1 MVCLP
6 FQLQNLYQPILILED
21 LIMQGPG
28 KIRNLYKTITVWIWA
43 VRSLVNTGGSRIRTE
58 NLQSQDIPFSREWSI
73 KGILSLWLQRSEDF
87 FIYFTSRQRLLRL
100 AALNLYLQMYFTR
113 TEGETP
119 ATGWAAEGRNLN
131 KSRTLDCTLG
141 MVSCVKWDHT
151 GCIEWVRIHIR
162 RDL

>member
-1 MVCLP
+1 M
-6 FQLQNLYQPILILED
+6 
-21 LIMQGPG
+21 
-28 KIRNLYKTITVWIWA
+28 
-43 VRSLVNTGGSRIRTE
+43 NTGGSRIRTE

-73 KGILSLWLQRSEDF
+73 KGILSLWLQRSKDF
-87 FIYFTSRQRLLRL
+87 LIYFPPQQRLLRL

-151 GCIEWVRIHIR
+151 GCIEWVQIHIR
-162 RDL
+162 RYLYILRQCLIDKHFTLRASFCYMKFTVFIMTEGDYIRLGVRFH